1 MFPFRGYPQ
10 FAADDYPAYKSPN
23 DFLCLAHSHKKDSP
37 TMPKFTPLPAPMIDD
52 INEAVKVMKNGGVII
67 CPSDT
72 IWGRGCDAT
81 NAEPVARGVEM
92 KGRDAE
98 QALICLVDNEVKIQS
113 YVEKVPEVAWDL
125 IQCSDEPL
133 TVIYDGGRYLAPGV
147 TAPDGSV
154 AIRLTREDFSRE
166 LCRRL
171 GRPVVSTSA
180 NLHGRPSPKRFDDI
194 AEELKAAADYVCRS
208 RRKEKKTTTAS
219 HIVKLGADASVK
231 IIR

>member
-1 MFPFRGYPQ
+1 MFPFRGYPL

-23 DFLCLAHSHKKDSP
+23 DFLCLAHSNKKDSP

-67 CPSDT
+67 YPTDT
-72 IWGRGCDAT
+72 IWGIGCDAT
-81 NAEPVARGVEM
+81 NAEA
-92 KGRDAE
+92 
-98 QALICLVDNEVKIQS
+98 
-113 YVEKVPEVAWDL
+113 VAWDL
-125 IQCSDEPL
+125 IHCSDEPL